1 VTVANWITI
10 ARLLAIPAIAGSIAA
25 YSAERPQWGAV
36 ALGGFIAAALSDAVD
51 GFVARVF
58 RQKSR
63 LGALL
68 DPLADKLLINVTLV
82 FLAVNETYAH
92 PVPRW
97 FPVLVLGRDVV
108 ISMGAFVLSDFFQ
121 SLRVR
126 PRLTGKVTTALQLA
140 YIIAV
145 LLNLDLS
152 VGLLYAATLM
162 TLVSLLDYY
171 VEGLRQAG
179 RKGIA

>member
-1 VTVANWITI
+1 
-10 ARLLAIPAIAGSIAA
+10 
-25 YSAERPQWGAV
+25 
-36 ALGGFIAAALSDAVD
+36 
-51 GFVARVF
+51 
-58 RQKSR
+58 
-63 LGALL
+63 
-68 DPLADKLLINVTLV
+68 
-82 FLAVNETYAH
+82 
-92 PVPRW
+92 
-97 FPVLVLGRDVV
+97 VLVLGRDVV